1 MSGRKILIV
10 DGNPLRRELHA
21 FGLRCAG
28 FSADEAEDDQA
39 AYAKIVRACPN
50 LVLISAEEPDKSVRE
65 LVHTVRANPVTSAL
79 PIMVIVERAGQPE
92 VDAALE
98 WGIDDLL
105 RQPVSPESFVAR
117 ARALTRMSART
128 LSPDTFAELQIDDER
143 GTVRRGNQC
152 ASLAPTERRLLH
164 LFLRHVG
171 EVLPRGLLQFRVWGG
186 SGRVDTRL
194 VDVSVCR
201 LRRGL
206 EQLGYHGVMQ
216 TVRGKG
222 YRLAIAPAQSAIRP
236 PPASAQTQPTSPT
249 PTRIR

>member
-39 AYAKIVRACPN
+39 AYAKIVRACPS
-50 LVLISAEEPDKSVRE
+50 LVLMSAEEPDKAVRE

-79 PIMVIVERAGQPE
+79 PIMVIVERAGQPD

-128 LSPDTFAELQIDDER
+128 FSPDTFAELQIDDER
-143 GTVRRGNQC
+143 GTIRCANRC

-201 LRRGL
+201 LRKGL
-206 EQLGYHGVMQ
+206 EELGYHGVMQ

-222 YRLAIAPAQSAIRP
+222 YRLAIAPTQSAIP
-236 PPASAQTQPTSPT
+236 PPQASGQTR
-249 PTRIR
+249 PTRPIPTRTR